1 MPLVG
6 SVHVDPA
13 TQLFATLLMLNAV
26 VASVLGE
33 PPPVVNC
40 VDVIVRFQP
49 LPLPVASVTVVGTVY
64 EAVWSVPS
72 SVMPND
78 GVALVVRLSVPA
90 DTVPVTVLVAATAGV
105 AMMAAVTIA
114 VRSVRMRCIR

>member
-1 MPLVG
+1 
-6 SVHVDPA
+6 VHVEPP
-13 TQLFATLLMLNAV
+13 TQLLATLLMLDAV
-26 VASVLGE
+26 VDSVLGE

-64 EAVWSVPS
+64 EAVLSVPS

-90 DTVPVTVLVAATAGV
+90 DTVPVTVLVAATAGD
-105 AMMAAVTIA
+105 ARTAPAT
-114 VRSVRMRCIR
+114 SVLKSMRMRCIR